1 MLLVVLLILNP
12 FNLNFYHIEPNERYE
27 VSVVNNYMK
36 YNYGSHIYEVDRGG
50 SGLASMMIVGYTE
63 DLQKKINFLKNT
75 F

>member
-1 MLLVVLLILNP
+1 
-12 FNLNFYHIEPNERYE
+12 
-27 VSVVNNYMK
+27 MK